1 MPQLRLYCITCKR
14 SDLSYEEQAER
25 ACLGGA
31 NAVQLRDNELS
42 DVQLIEIGARL
53 KDICSRHKALFI
65 LNNRPDLALAMDADG
80 VHIGQDDLPPKFARQ
95 ILGSLKII
103 GVSVSSLGEALKA
116 EKEGASYIGFG
127 PVFETP
133 VKSEKKALGLDALA
147 FIKKRVKIPVIAIG
161 GINTDNVSQ
170 VIESGADGIAAIRA
184 VCGAQDISKAAKD
197 LKAKIEEAR
206 NGAGLKGLQPRAE
219 LEAGRRTGSNA

>member
-1 MPQLRLYCITCKR
+1 MPRLKLYCITCKR

-31 NAVQLRDNELS
+31 NAVQLRDDELT

-53 KDICSRHKALFI
+53 KDICARHKALFI
-65 LNNRPDLALAMDADG
+65 FNNRPDLALAMDADG
-80 VHIGQDDLPPKFARQ
+80 VHLGQDDIPLKFARQ

-127 PVFETP
+127 PVFDTP
-133 VKSEKKALGLDALA
+133 IKSEKKALGLDALA
-147 FIKKRVKIPVIAIG
+147 FIKKRIKIPVIAIG
-161 GINTDNVSQ
+161 GINSSNVQQ
-170 VIESGADGIAAIRA
+170 VIQSGADGISVIRA
-184 VCGAQDISKAAKD
+184 VCGAQDISKAATE
-197 LKAKIEEAR
+197 LKTEIDCAV
-206 NGAGLKGLQPRAE
+206 GGPGLNLDQRKASEPV
-219 LEAGRRTGSNA
+219 RRIS